1 MIVCCVVCC
10 DVLILFD
17 WLYCWGLQVECIC
30 ASTPVPPVALH
41 IVAALIEIQYC
52 CQCLSWL
59 HYCCVTLHVCI
70 TITSL
75 FIHLPDL
82 PVPSQLLVNLPAL
95 SQGVTGEEIWFG
107 WIAVDALL
115 VSHKGIQSLEL
126 LLSCVLTKREG
137 LLLVP
142 VCQSHFTNK

>member
-1 MIVCCVVCC
+1 
-10 DVLILFD
+10 
-17 WLYCWGLQVECIC
+17 
-30 ASTPVPPVALH
+30 
-41 IVAALIEIQYC
+41 
-52 CQCLSWL
+52 
-59 HYCCVTLHVCI
+59 VCI

-126 LLSCVLTKREG
+126 LSCVLTKREG